1 MSSKETKDSSTRP
14 GALGRGMDAL
24 MGDGETRNTEEEHRG
39 KEEGE
44 PEKIE
49 ADRRNDSPGTSNDES
64 AAPATENHRQADDR
78 DPSGA
83 GDDID
88 SEEEGGSAIYIYDRS
103 PFDSCPVRLIASGA
117 AGAIVGRGMRPRRRQ
132 GRPLH
137 GTERAPLLRCGGKG
151 SSLLC
156 RWPRARETARTRRRR
171 LRRDIRPRSLTN
183 PIRAPGTPLGTG
195 PPRASRARRAF
206 PRSDSARVRR

>member
-1 MSSKETKDSSTRP
+1 MIESEGVHMSSKEAKDSSTRP

-39 KEEGE
+39 KAEGK

-64 AAPATENHRQADDR
+64 AAPATENRRQADDR

-103 PFDSCPVRLIASGA
+103 PFDACPVRLIASGA
-117 AGAIVGRGMRPRRRQ
+117 AGAIVVAACALVGVKAVLSMERSGR
-132 GRPLH
+132 L
-137 GTERAPLLRCGGKG
+137 
-151 SSLLC
+151 
-156 RWPRARETARTRRRR
+156 
-171 LRRDIRPRSLTN
+171 
-183 PIRAPGTPLGTG
+183 
-195 PPRASRARRAF
+195 F
-206 PRSDSARVRR
+206 